1 MKHFLFLLLC
11 LGLTF
16 DLAAQTILD
25 DAKNLSS
32 IFSYT
37 IDTSNHETTKIV
49 NLRRGI
55 SITLAQLYILKK
67 YYPDSVDVNILTDD
81 ELMDLLESSFK
92 GNPFL
97 RVEITNQNETGFLKL
112 EGSLKQPGG
121 SVAAAGFSV
130 AGLADG
136 LSRFLVK
143 RTKQELSQAFFEDFK
158 RAVQKEPL
166 VGHFCPDTKQHLL
179 LIDQD
184 VYQFKD
190 YLQGLRESFISDM
203 TVLPKSTETFL
214 RDDNLCSACSQKANG
229 KVLIDMLHV
238 AQQLV
243 DGEAP
248 IDMIDYLARSGSA
261 IQSANK
267 TSEPVLYD
275 MAGGLR
281 YLNLI
286 SEAMRNTSSTDSLM
300 PWYTG
305 REVREMFKD
314 PKFFRLFMGLLWQK
328 AGGISFNGPNGVEV
342 NLQNTLST
350 VANKA
355 AELENWRNT
364 ISSFGEVTHR
374 VQRSLS
380 ASASAPTA
388 VSDDYY
394 RYSQTI
400 LDLMESVNETGRL
413 VLNRNTDLIPQ
424 EYVFLLK
431 QCNALYFNVRQ
442 RNFTGALSNVIYCLN
457 LLGKDKEEVA
467 NLLEY
472 ANFAASI
479 AEANS
484 PEEIENAVELF
495 ALPPGSSRMK
505 KQPGRFSIALNAYS
519 GISGGIEVLDGDASH
534 KSYGA
539 ITAPLGLSMS
549 WGLGHI
555 KTNSATGETRL
566 KSLGS
571 LGFFVPLIDVGAVT
585 TFRFKDSTSQNLPEL
600 TWSNIL
606 SPGLYVVYDFPGK
619 WPIAFGIGGQAGPG
633 LRKVTADGLEIVK
646 SGARFGAFLAVDIP
660 FTYFYLG
667 KGKEKKS

>member
-1 MKHFLFLLLC
+1 MRHFLLLLLC
-11 LGLTF
+11 FGWSLN
-16 DLAAQTILD
+16 LAAQTILD
-25 DAKNLSS
+25 DAKTLSVL
-32 IFSYT
+32 FNYT
-37 IDTSNHETTKIV
+37 KDAAETSKTVH
-49 NLRRGI
+49 LRRGI
-55 SITLAQLYILKK
+55 TISLSQLYILKN
-67 YYPDSVDVNILTDD
+67 YYPDSIDVSVLTDD
-81 ELMDLLESSFK
+81 ELMDLLETSFQ

-97 RVEITNQNETGFLKL
+97 RVENTDQNELGMSKL
-112 EGSLKQPGG
+112 EGILG
-121 SVAAAGFSV
+121 SQNSTGAASGFSV

-158 RAVQKEPL
+158 TAVKKEPL
-166 VGHFCPDTKQHLL
+166 VGHFCANTKQHLL
-179 LIDQD
+179 LVDQD

-214 RDDNLCSACSQKANG
+214 RDESLCSDCAQKANG
-229 KVLIDMLHV
+229 KVLIDMLHL

-261 IQSANK
+261 IQSADK
-267 TSEPVLYD
+267 SSEPVLYD

-281 YLNLI
+281 FLHLV

-314 PKFFRLFMGLLWQK
+314 PKLFRIFLGLMWQK
-328 AGGISFNGPNGVEV
+328 AEGISFSGPNNSAV
-342 NLQNTLST
+342 NLQGILST
-350 VANKA
+350 ASYTA
-355 AELENWRNT
+355 TELDKWRNS
-364 ISSFGEVTHR
+364 IASFGEVTHR
-374 VQRSLS
+374 LQRSIR
-380 ASASAPTA
+380 ASASAPNA
-388 VSDDYY
+388 VSDDFF
-394 RYSQTI
+394 RYSQSI
-400 LDLMESVNETGRL
+400 LDLMDAVNETGRL
-413 VLNRNTDLIPQ
+413 VLNRPNDLIPQ
-424 EYVFLLK
+424 NYIFLMK
-431 QCNALYFNVRQ
+431 QCNSLYFNVRQ

-457 LLGKDKEEVA
+457 LLGEDKKAVA
-467 NLLEY
+467 TLLKY

-484 PEEIENAVELF
+484 PEEIENAIEIF

-505 KQPGRFSIALNAYS
+505 KQPGRFSVALNAYT
-519 GISGGIEVLDGDASH
+519 GLAGGKEFLDGGNSPRTF
-534 KSYGA
+534 GA
-539 ITAPLGLSMS
+539 ITAPVGLSLS
-549 WGLGHI
+549 WGLGHT
-555 KTNSATGETRL
+555 KTNALTGESTL

-585 TFRFKDSTSQNLPEL
+585 AFRFKDSTAQNLPEL

-606 SPGLYVVYDFPGK
+606 SPGLYLVYDFPGK
-619 WPIAFGIGGQAGPG
+619 WPIAFGLGGQAGPG
-633 LRKVTADGLEIVK
+633 LRKVSVNGYETDK
-646 SGARFGAFLAVDIP
+646 SGARFGAFLTVDIP

-667 KGKEKKS
+667 RGKE